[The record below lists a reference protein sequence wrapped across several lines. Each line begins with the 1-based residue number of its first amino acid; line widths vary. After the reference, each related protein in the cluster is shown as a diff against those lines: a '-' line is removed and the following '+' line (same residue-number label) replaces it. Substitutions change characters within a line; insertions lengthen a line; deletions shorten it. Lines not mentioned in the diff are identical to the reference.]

1 MEKSCYQEIISEV
14 SNKLAKKIL
23 SEEKDLAQQA
33 IFLDKDIAEF
43 VREIG
48 LQTVQKV
55 LENTRDEIVVK
66 KKLRV

>member
-1 MEKSCYQEIISEV
+1 MEKSCYQEIITEV

-33 IFLDKDIAEF
+33 IFLDKDIAEL

-48 LQTVQKV
+48 LQSVQKV

>member
-1 MEKSCYQEIISEV
+1 MEKSCYQEIITEV

-33 IFLDKDIAEF
+33 IFLDKDIAEL

>member
-1 MEKSCYQEIISEV
+1 MEKSCYQEIITEV

-33 IFLDKDIAEF
+33 IFLDKDIADL